1 MSYGQIQQ
9 QGEGMS
15 DTSIWWLVTGGL
27 VAAEL
32 MSGTF
37 YLLMLALGAAAA
49 ALAAHLGMGLNV
61 QLVTAALIGG
71 TAVVL
76 WRKKSLRR
84 EAKTPTELHLDIG
97 ETVEVVAWNASGT
110 AQVKHRG
117 ANWTAVS
124 ASSNTPSLGTHRI
137 QGIQGS
143 RLVLEKI

>member
-1 MSYGQIQQ
+1 MN
-9 QGEGMS
+9 

-37 YLLMLALGAAAA
+37 YLLMLAIGATAAAV
-49 ALAAHLGMGLNV
+49 AAHLGMGLNV

-71 TAVVL
+71 SAVVL
-76 WRKKSLRR
+76 WRQKSLRR
-84 EAKTPTELHLDIG
+84 EAQVPTELHLDIG
-97 ETVEVVAWNASGT
+97 ETVEVIAWDANGT

-117 ANWTAVS
+117 ANWTAVCTS
-124 ASSNTPSLGTHRI
+124 AHTPSPGAHRI